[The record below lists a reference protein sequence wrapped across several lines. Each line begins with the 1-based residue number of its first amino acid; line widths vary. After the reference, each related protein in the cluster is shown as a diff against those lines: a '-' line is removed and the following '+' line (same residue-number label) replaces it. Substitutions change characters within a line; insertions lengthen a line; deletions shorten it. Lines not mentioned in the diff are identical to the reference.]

1 MFKKILIPT
10 VLILLAYGF
19 WVSPEFKEVSAG
31 VSIFLFGMLCLEEGF
46 KAFSGGLLERVLQ
59 GATNTLPKS
68 ISFGCIVT
76 TIMQSSGLIS
86 VLAISFLGAGLIN
99 LFQGVGII
107 LGANIGTTS
116 GAWLM
121 AGLGLKVNISSYAM
135 PMLVFGT
142 FFIMQK
148 KSKSFKGFGYIL
160 MGIGFSFLGIH
171 YMKQGFEAFQSTV
184 DLTVYSATGIKGILL
199 YLWIG
204 IVATVAMQ
212 SSHATIFLVIAALS
226 LGQVSYENAL
236 TITIGANIGTTLT
249 AVLVSLSSN
258 IDGKRLAASHFIFNL
273 VTGIIAIVI
282 LDTMIL
288 GIDKISMFL
297 GISETN
303 FTLKLALF
311 DTVFKVFGVI
321 LFMPF
326 VGKLVVL
333 LNTLFKEAPMKEKH
347 LERVLYLNDSV
358 LELPT
363 TSIVAITNETKHL
376 YDIAF
381 KIIAN
386 GLILKRRNILSDMD
400 VDKVIEDEYTKEEV
414 DVNREYLARV
424 KDISGT
430 ILDFATRAQISM
442 EHSQIKKIYDMKL
455 ANRYIVASIKA
466 TQHLCKN
473 MKVYTKSNNQYVRE
487 EYNLIRKHL
496 VELLRVVHKISI
508 SMHKDEVMTLISKAK
523 LHAEK
528 NDIFAN
534 GTLDNLIRHGL
545 IPNEIAT
552 SLMND
557 STYVY
562 EISQNLIAMAEV
574 LFLNAFVDENDMSKM
589 LIIDDDDMDEF
600 LEKEQLKRK
609 SLDTVSEYH
618 S

>member
-1 MFKKILIPT
+1 MLRKILVPA
-10 VLILLAYGF
+10 VLLLLTYGF
-19 WVSPEFKEVSAG
+19 WISPEFKEVSAG

-46 KAFSGGLLERVLQ
+46 KAFSGGLLERILQ
-59 GATNTLPKS
+59 QATNTLFKS

-121 AGLGLKVNISSYAM
+121 ASLGLKVNISAYAM
-135 PMLVFGT
+135 PMLIFGT
-142 FFIMQK
+142 FFVMHK
-148 KSKSFKGFGYIL
+148 KNKSFKGFGYIL
-160 MGIGFSFLGIH
+160 IGIGFSFLGIH
-171 YMKQGFEAFQSTV
+171 YMKQGFEAFQSSV

-249 AVLVSLSSN
+249 AVLISLSSN
-258 IDGKRLAASHFIFNL
+258 IDGKRLAAAHFIFNL
-273 VTGIIAIVI
+273 TTGILAII
-282 LDTMIL
+282 FLDTMMLI
-288 GIDKISMFL
+288 IDKLSTLM
-297 GISETN
+297 GISADN

-311 DTVFKVFGVI
+311 DTVFKVLGVLI
-321 LFMPF
+321 FLPF
-326 VGKLVVL
+326 VGKLVSL
-333 LNTLFKEAPMKEKH
+333 LTVIFKASPRKEKH
-347 LERVLYLNDSV
+347 LERVLYLNEAV

-363 TSIVAITNETKHL
+363 TSIVAIENETKHL
-376 YDIAF
+376 YNVAF

-386 GLILKRRNILSDMD
+386 GLILKRRNILSDMSI
-400 VDKVIEDEYTKEEV
+400 DKVIKDEYTKEEV

-430 ILDFATRAQISM
+430 ILDFATRAQTSM
-442 EHSQIKKIYDMKL
+442 EKDQIKKIYDLKL

-473 MKVYTKSNNQYVRE
+473 MKVYTKSNNQYVKD

-496 VELLRVVHKISI
+496 VELLRVIHKISI
-508 SMHKDEVMTLISKAK
+508 STDRNDVVVLLAKAK
-523 LHAEK
+523 VHAEED
-528 NDIFAN
+528 DIFAN
-534 GTLDNLIRHGL
+534 GTLDNLIRSGL

-574 LFLNAFVDENDMSKM
+574 LFLNAFTDENNM
-589 LIIDDDDMDEF
+589 LRNENEDDMDEF
-600 LEKEQLKRK
+600 LGEENKNVKQ
-609 SLDTVSEYH
+609 
-618 S
+618 

>member
-10 VLILLAYGF
+10 VLTLLAYGF
-19 WVSPEFKEVSAG
+19 LVSPEFKEVSAG
-31 VSIFLFGMLCLEEGF
+31 VSVFLFGMLCLEEGF

-59 GATNTLPKS
+59 QATNTLPKS

-135 PMLVFGT
+135 PLLVFGT

-184 DLTVYSATGIKGILL
+184 DLTVYSATGVKGILL

-249 AVLVSLSSN
+249 AVLVSLGSN

-282 LDTMIL
+282 LDTMMQS
-288 GIDKISMFL
+288 IDTMSVFL
-297 GISETN
+297 GISPDN

-311 DTVFKVFGVI
+311 DTIFKVFGVI

-326 VGKLVVL
+326 VGKLVLL
-333 LNTLFKEAPMKEKH
+333 LNTLFKETPSKEKH

-442 EHSQIKKIYDMKL
+442 ERDQIKKIYDMKL

-473 MKVYTKSNNQYVRE
+473 MKVYTKSNNNYVRK

-496 VELLRVVHKISI
+496 VELLRVVHTISI
-508 SMHKDEVMTLISKAK
+508 SIHKDEVMSLISKAK

-534 GTLDNLIRHGL
+534 GTLDNLIRQGL

-574 LFLNAFVDENDMSKM
+574 LFLNAFLDDNSKNKTL
-589 LIIDDDDMDEF
+589 LIDDMDE
-600 LEKEQLKRK
+600 LAIVGVE
-609 SLDTVSEYH
+609 VSHE

>member
-10 VLILLAYGF
+10 VLILLTYGF
-19 WVSPEFKEVSAG
+19 WVSPEFKEISAG

-46 KAFSGGLLERVLQ
+46 KAFSGGLLERILQ
-59 GATNTLPKS
+59 RATNTLFKS

-121 AGLGLKVNISSYAM
+121 ASLGLKVNISSYAM
-135 PMLVFGT
+135 PMLVFFF

-148 KSKSFKGFGYIL
+148 KNKSLKGFGYVL

-171 YMKQGFEAFQSTV
+171 YMKQGFEAFQSSV

-226 LGQVSYENAL
+226 LGQISYENAL
-236 TITIGANIGTTLT
+236 MITIGANIGTTLT
-249 AVLVSLSSN
+249 AVVISLGSN

-273 VTGIIAIVI
+273 VTGVIAIMI
-282 LDTMIL
+282 LDTMML
-288 GIDKISMFL
+288 AIDKLSAFM
-297 GISETN
+297 GIAADN

-311 DTVFKVFGVI
+311 DTVFKVFGV
-321 LFMPF
+321 LMFLPF
-326 VGKLVVL
+326 VGKLVSL
-333 LNTLFKEAPMKEKH
+333 LTVLFKATPSKEKH
-347 LERVLYLNDSV
+347 LERVLYLNEAV

-376 YDIAF
+376 YKVAF

-386 GLILKRRNILSDMD
+386 GLILKRRNILSDMNI
-400 VDKVIEDEYTKEEV
+400 DKVIQDEYTKEEV

-424 KDISGT
+424 KDISGA
-430 ILDFATRAQISM
+430 ILDFSTRAQMSM
-442 EHSQIKKIYDMKL
+442 EKDQIKKIYDLKL

-473 MKVYTKSNNQYVRE
+473 MKIYTKSNNQYVRE

-496 VELLRVVHKISI
+496 VELLRVIHKISI
-508 SMHKDEVMTLISKAK
+508 STNKEEVSALLAQAK
-523 LHAEK
+523 LHAEN

-534 GTLDNLIRHGL
+534 GTLDNLIRQGL

-557 STYVY
+557 STYMY

-574 LFLNAFVDENDMSKM
+574 LFLNTLLDENDTLSSSAS
-589 LIIDDDDMDEF
+589 DHEMDEF
-600 LEKEQLKRK
+600 LGKETLTPHI
-609 SLDTVSEYH
+609 SLSH
-618 S
+618 G

>member
-10 VLILLAYGF
+10 VLTLLAYGF

-31 VSIFLFGMLCLEEGF
+31 VSVFLFGMLCLEEGF

-59 GATNTLPKS
+59 QATNTLPKS

-135 PMLVFGT
+135 PLLVFGT

-184 DLTVYSATGIKGILL
+184 DLTVYSATGVKGILL

-249 AVLVSLSSN
+249 AVLVSLGSN

-282 LDTMIL
+282 LDTMMQS
-288 GIDKISMFL
+288 IDTMSVFL
-297 GISETN
+297 GISPDN

-311 DTVFKVFGVI
+311 DTIFKVFGVI

-326 VGKLVVL
+326 VGKLVLL
-333 LNTLFKEAPMKEKH
+333 LNTLFKETPSKEKH

-442 EHSQIKKIYDMKL
+442 ERDQIKKIYDMKL

-473 MKVYTKSNNQYVRE
+473 MKVYTKSNNNYVRK

-496 VELLRVVHKISI
+496 VELLRVVHTISI
-508 SMHKDEVMTLISKAK
+508 SIHKDEVMSLISKAK

-534 GTLDNLIRHGL
+534 GTLDNLIRQGL

-574 LFLNAFVDENDMSKM
+574 LFLNAFLDDNSKNKTL
-589 LIIDDDDMDEF
+589 LIDDMDE
-600 LEKEQLKRK
+600 LAIVGVE
-609 SLDTVSEYH
+609 VSHE

>member
-10 VLILLAYGF
+10 VLTLLAYGF

-31 VSIFLFGMLCLEEGF
+31 VSVFLFGMLCLEEGF

-59 GATNTLPKS
+59 QATNTLPKS
-68 ISFGCIVT
+68 IGFGCIVT

-135 PMLVFGT
+135 PLLVFGT
-142 FFIMQK
+142 FFVMQK
-148 KSKSFKGFGYIL
+148 KNKSFKGFGYIL

-184 DLTVYSATGIKGILL
+184 DLTVYSATGVKGILL

-249 AVLVSLSSN
+249 AVLVSLGSN

-282 LDTMIL
+282 LDTMMQS
-288 GIDKISMFL
+288 IDTMSVFL
-297 GISETN
+297 GISPDN

-311 DTVFKVFGVI
+311 DTIFKVFGVI

-326 VGKLVVL
+326 VGKLVLL
-333 LNTLFKEAPMKEKH
+333 LNTLFKETPSKEKH
-347 LERVLYLNDSV
+347 LERVLYLNDSG

-442 EHSQIKKIYDMKL
+442 ERDQIKKIYDMKL

-473 MKVYTKSNNQYVRE
+473 MKVYTKSNNNYVRK

-496 VELLRVVHKISI
+496 VELLRVVHTISI
-508 SMHKDEVMTLISKAK
+508 SIHKDEVMSLISKAK

-534 GTLDNLIRHGL
+534 GTLDNLIRQGL

-574 LFLNAFVDENDMSKM
+574 LFLNAFLDDNSKNKTL
-589 LIIDDDDMDEF
+589 LIDDMDE
-600 LEKEQLKRK
+600 LAIVGVE
-609 SLDTVSEYH
+609 VSHE